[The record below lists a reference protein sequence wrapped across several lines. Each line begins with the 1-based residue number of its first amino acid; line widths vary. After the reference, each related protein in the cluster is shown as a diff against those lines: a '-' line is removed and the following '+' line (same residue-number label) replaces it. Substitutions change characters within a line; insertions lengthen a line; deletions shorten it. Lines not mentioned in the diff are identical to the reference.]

1 MQFQNVYI
9 FCGQDRFQN
18 LLWVRS
24 DLDAVEKVDKHID
37 KLLKMNPDLC
47 IPWYINVEGSKFY
60 KIKFKGR
67 MVPYIQKLI
76 KGKSYKI
83 LCTCNS
89 WTFRDTGAKGLS
101 MYAIRIKPYATTHD
115 QLKEDNPFDKED
127 KNPELNIDK
136 NFLFISD

>member
-1 MQFQNVYI
+1 MQYQNIYT
-9 FCGQDRFQN
+9 FCGLDKFKN

-47 IPWYINVEGSKFY
+47 IPWYINVEGTKFY

-67 MVPYIQKLI
+67 MDPYIQKLI
-76 KGKSYKI
+76 KGKSYKV

-101 MYAIRIKPYATTHD
+101 LYAIRIKPYATTHD
-115 QLKEDNPFDKED
+115 QLKEDNPFDEEN

-136 NFLFISD
+136 NFLFISN